1 MVNVTHYADNRGS
14 RNHLALVL
22 FVLFQKLGNHIHLL
36 FRLCNAVEL
45 QSNLL
50 CGLIIDL
57 VVYSHD
63 LALHE
68 EFLHD
73 GCCLD
78 LHLVCQLTDGHG
90 LRKNDVS
97 DLVFLLL
104 RSGCRFRGLGLVVLL
119 VLYGIVSSGYIL
131 LLQPVKF
138 VLTAVLSV
146 AVVVAVGTGSGLFGQ
161 RFALDRSLRNG
172 SAASLAASSVSVLRT
187 SLSVLTLETASSLA
201 ILRTSAALALVR
213 SSLTVLALAS
223 SLAALA
229 LETAASSLAILAL
242 ASSFAALTLASS
254 LTILALASSLAALA
268 LETAVSSLAVLAL
281 ISSLTIL
288 TLASSLAVL
297 RSLAAGGSVSAVLGT
312 SLAALGCGAV
322 ACRLFILGLASRA
335 CRFLALLSGRT
346 ADSAPAVLGM
356 EHL

>member
-1 MVNVTHYADNRGS
+1 MFLISSSFFSGAGAGFAVWGLLFFWFFT
-14 RNHLALVL
+14 VL
-22 FVLFQKLGNHIHLL
+22 FPLDTF
-36 FRLCNAVEL
+36 FFSSR
-45 QSNLL
+45 SNLSSPL
-50 CGLIIDL
+50 
-57 VVYSHD
+57 
-63 LALHE
+63 
-68 EFLHD
+68 F
-73 GCCLD
+73 
-78 LHLVCQLTDGHG
+78 
-90 LRKNDVS
+90 
-97 DLVFLLL
+97 FLL
-104 RSGCRFRGLGLVVLL
+104 RSLLRSVRVLDSL
-119 VLYGIVSSGYIL
+119 C
-131 LLQPVKF
+131 
-138 VLTAVLSV
+138 
-146 AVVVAVGTGSGLFGQ
+146 Q

>member
-1 MVNVTHYADNRGS
+1 MFLISSSFFSGAGAGFAVWG
-14 RNHLALVL
+14 
-22 FVLFQKLGNHIHLL
+22 LL
-36 FRLCNAVEL
+36 F
-45 QSNLL
+45 
-50 CGLIIDL
+50 
-57 VVYSHD
+57 
-63 LALHE
+63 
-68 EFLHD
+68 F
-73 GCCLD
+73 
-78 LHLVCQLTDGHG
+78 
-90 LRKNDVS
+90 
-97 DLVFLLL
+97 
-104 RSGCRFRGLGLVVLL
+104 L